1 MILSKKKKP
10 AAASSVVSGEALGM
24 DANIAM
30 LVKERNA
37 NNAWHKLA
45 RNKTALVGFFIVAFM
60 VVIAVFAPLIAP
72 YDPNAINPVL
82 PFKGIG
88 TPGHLF
94 GTDDLGR
101 DILSRIIY
109 GSRISM
115 IVALG
120 ATIVGAIIGV
130 LIGLTAGYFGGW
142 IDAVFMRIMDGM
154 FSFPFILLAMIL
166 ITVLGNGVM
175 NVILAI
181 GIASVPGFA
190 RVTRGQVLIVKEE
203 EYCNACRVVGVSP
216 VRLLFLHIL
225 PNCVSQIIV
234 YATLRIASAIISE
247 ASLSFLGLGIALPT
261 ASWGSILR
269 VGRDC
274 LTTAPHVAGTAGAF
288 ILVTVIGF
296 NLLGDG
302 IRDVMDP
309 KMKQ

>member
-1 MILSKKKKP
+1 MTFFKKKP
-10 AAASSVVSGEALGM
+10 AAAASSTSGDALGK

-30 LVKERNA
+30 LLKERNA

-60 VVIAVFAPLIAP
+60 VILAVFAPLIAP

-109 GSRISM
+109 GSRVSM
-115 IVALG
+115 IVAVG

-142 IDAVFMRIMDGM
+142 IDSVLMRVMDGM

-234 YATLRIASAIISE
+234 YATLRIASAIISRSE
-247 ASLSFLGLGIALPT
+247 ER
-261 ASWGSILR
+261 R
-269 VGRDC
+269 VGKECRSRWS
-274 LTTAPHVAGTAGAF
+274 PYH
-288 ILVTVIGF
+288 
-296 NLLGDG
+296 
-302 IRDVMDP
+302 
-309 KMKQ
+309 

>member
-1 MILSKKKKP
+1 MTLFRKKP
-10 AAASSVVSGEALGM
+10 AAAAASSASGDALGK

-30 LVKERNA
+30 LLKERNA

-60 VVIAVFAPLIAP
+60 VILAVFAPLIAP

-88 TPGHLF
+88 TLGHLF

-109 GSRISM
+109 GSRVSM
-115 IVALG
+115 IVAVG

-142 IDAVFMRIMDGM
+142 IDSVLMRVMDGM

-181 GIASVPGFA
+181 
-190 RVTRGQVLIVKEE
+190 
-203 EYCNACRVVGVSP
+203 SP

>member
-1 MILSKKKKP
+1 MTMAEKKTQD
-10 AAASSVVSGEALGM
+10 VLGREANM
-24 DANIAM
+24 AM
-30 LVKERNA
+30 LQKERKA
-37 NNAWHKLA
+37 NNAWNKLK
-45 RNKTALVGFFIVAFM
+45 RNRTAMIGFFIVCFM
-60 VVIAVFAPLIAP
+60 ILMAILAPMLAP
-72 YDPNAINPVL
+72 YSPNAINPGI

-88 TPGHLF
+88 FKGHLL

-109 GSRISM
+109 GARVSL
-115 IVALG
+115 IVAVG
-120 ATIVGAIIGV
+120 ATLVGAGIGV
-130 LIGLTAGYFGGW
+130 LIGLVAGYFGGW
-142 IDAVFMRIMDGM
+142 LDIVLMRIMDGM

-166 ITVLGNGVM
+166 ITVLGNGIT
-175 NVILAI
+175 NVIFAV
-181 GIASVPGFA
+181 GIANVPGFA
-190 RVTRGQVLIVKEE
+190 RVTRGQVIIVKEE
-203 EYCNACRVVGVSP
+203 EYCNACRVVGVSDT
-216 VRLLFLHIL
+216 RLLFLHIL

-234 YATLRIASAIISE
+234 YATLRVASAIISE

-274 LTTAPHVAGTAGAF
+274 LTTAPHVAGMAGVF

>member
-1 MILSKKKKP
+1 MTLSKKKKP

-82 PFKGIG
+82 SFKGIG

-115 IVALG
+115 IVAVG

-142 IDAVFMRIMDGM
+142 IDAVLMRIMDGM

-216 VRLLFLHIL
+216 GKTPVLTYFAELCIPDHRLRDTPYRKRHHLRGVLKLLRTRHRASDRLLGQHS
-225 PNCVSQIIV
+225 PC
-234 YATLRIASAIISE
+234 R
-247 ASLSFLGLGIALPT
+247 P
-261 ASWGSILR
+261 
-269 VGRDC
+269 
-274 LTTAPHVAGTAGAF
+274 
-288 ILVTVIGF
+288 
-296 NLLGDG
+296 
-302 IRDVMDP
+302 
-309 KMKQ
+309 

>member
-1 MILSKKKKP
+1 MSENKTQDIL
-10 AAASSVVSGEALGM
+10 GREANM
-24 DANIAM
+24 AM
-30 LVKERNA
+30 LQKERKA
-37 NNAWHKLA
+37 NNAWNKLK
-45 RNKTALVGFFIVAFM
+45 RNRTAMIGFFIVAFM
-60 VVIAVFAPLIAP
+60 ILMALLAPVISP
-72 YDPNAINPVL
+72 YSPNAINPGI

-88 TPGHLF
+88 FKGHLL

-109 GSRISM
+109 GARVSL
-115 IVALG
+115 IVAVG
-120 ATIVGAIIGV
+120 ATLVGAGIGV
-130 LIGLTAGYFGGW
+130 LIGLVAGYFGGW
-142 IDAVFMRIMDGM
+142 LDAVLMRIMDGM

-166 ITVLGNGVM
+166 ITVFGNGVT
-175 NVILAI
+175 NVIFAI

-190 RVTRGQVLIVKEE
+190 RVTRGQVIIVKEE
-203 EYCNACRVVGVSP
+203 EYCNACRVVGVSDT
-216 VRLLFLHIL
+216 RLLFLHIL

-234 YATLRIASAIISE
+234 YATLRVASAIISE

-274 LTTAPHVAGTAGAF
+274 LTTAPHVAGVAGVF

>member
-1 MILSKKKKP
+1 MFKKYKKKQTT
-10 AAASSVVSGEALGM
+10 AAVTVSDGALSRE
-24 DANIAM
+24 ANIAM
-30 LVKERNA
+30 LAKERNA

-45 RNKTALVGFFIVAFM
+45 RNKTALIGLFIVGFMM
-60 VVIAVFAPLIAP
+60 VLAVFAPLLSP
-72 YDPNAINPVL
+72 YDPNAINPII

-88 TPGHLF
+88 YPGHLF

-109 GSRISM
+109 GARVSM
-115 IVALG
+115 IVAVG
-120 ATIVGAIIGV
+120 ATIVGACIGV
-130 LIGLTAGYFGGW
+130 LIGLTAGYCGGW
-142 IDAVFMRIMDGM
+142 IDAVLMRIMDGM

-166 ITVLGNGVM
+166 ITVLGNGVL
-175 NVILAI
+175 NVIFAI
-181 GIASVPGFA
+181 GIANVPGFA

-203 EYCNACRVVGVSP
+203 EYCNACRVVGVSSR
-216 VRLLFLHIL
+216 RLLFCHIL

-234 YATLRIASAIISE
+234 YATLRVASAIISE

-274 LTTAPHVAGTAGAF
+274 LTTAPYVAGVAGVF
-288 ILVTVIGF
+288 ILVTVVGF

>member
-72 YDPNAINPVL
+72 YDPNAINPIL

-115 IVALG
+115 IVAVG

-130 LIGLTAGYFGGW
+130 LIGLAARIFRRMDRRGVHADHGRHVLLPVHPVSHDPDHRFRKRRHERHSGHRHRKRAGICPCHKRPGTDRKGR
-142 IDAVFMRIMDGM
+142 RI
-154 FSFPFILLAMIL
+154 LQRL
-166 ITVLGNGVM
+166 
-175 NVILAI
+175 
-181 GIASVPGFA
+181 
-190 RVTRGQVLIVKEE
+190 
-203 EYCNACRVVGVSP
+203 RVVGVSP

>member
-1 MILSKKKKP
+1 MTLLKKKKP
-10 AAASSVVSGEALGM
+10 AAASSVVSGEALGI

-60 VVIAVFAPLIAP
+60 VVVAVFAPLIAP

-115 IVALG
+115 IVAVG

-154 FSFPFILLAMIL
+154 FSFPFIL
-166 ITVLGNGVM
+166 
-175 NVILAI
+175 
-181 GIASVPGFA
+181 F
-190 RVTRGQVLIVKEE
+190 
-203 EYCNACRVVGVSP
+203 
-216 VRLLFLHIL
+216 
-225 PNCVSQIIV
+225 
-234 YATLRIASAIISE
+234 
-247 ASLSFLGLGIALPT
+247 
-261 ASWGSILR
+261 
-269 VGRDC
+269 
-274 LTTAPHVAGTAGAF
+274 
-288 ILVTVIGF
+288 
-296 NLLGDG
+296 
-302 IRDVMDP
+302 
-309 KMKQ
+309 

>member
-72 YDPNAINPVL
+72 YDPNAINPIL

-115 IVALG
+115 IVAVG
-120 ATIVGAIIGV
+120 ATIGV
-130 LIGLTAGYFGGW
+130 LIGLAAGYFGGW
-142 IDAVFMRIMDGM
+142 IDAVLMRIMDGM

>member
-1 MILSKKKKP
+1 MTLSKKKKP

-72 YDPNAINPVL
+72 YDPNAINPIL

-115 IVALG
+115 IVAVG
-120 ATIVGAIIGV
+120 ATIVGAIIGAAIMGV
-130 LIGLTAGYFGGW
+130 LRNGL
-142 IDAVFMRIMDGM
+142 V
-154 FSFPFILLAMIL
+154 LLD
-166 ITVLGNGVM
+166 
-175 NVILAI
+175 
-181 GIASVPGFA
+181 
-190 RVTRGQVLIVKEE
+190 
-203 EYCNACRVVGVSP
+203 VSAYW
-216 VRLLFLHIL
+216 
-225 PNCVSQIIV
+225 QQ
-234 YATLRIASAIISE
+234 
-247 ASLSFLGLGIALPT
+247 
-261 ASWGSILR
+261 
-269 VGRDC
+269 
-274 LTTAPHVAGTAGAF
+274 
-288 ILVTVIGF
+288 TVIGAVIILAVALD
-296 NLLGDG
+296 NL
-302 IRDVMDP
+302 RH
-309 KMKQ
+309 MKKKA

>member
-115 IVALG
+115 IVAVG
-120 ATIVGAIIGV
+120 ATIVGAIIGAAIMGV
-130 LIGLTAGYFGGW
+130 LRNGL
-142 IDAVFMRIMDGM
+142 V
-154 FSFPFILLAMIL
+154 LLD
-166 ITVLGNGVM
+166 
-175 NVILAI
+175 
-181 GIASVPGFA
+181 
-190 RVTRGQVLIVKEE
+190 
-203 EYCNACRVVGVSP
+203 VSAYW
-216 VRLLFLHIL
+216 
-225 PNCVSQIIV
+225 QQ
-234 YATLRIASAIISE
+234 
-247 ASLSFLGLGIALPT
+247 
-261 ASWGSILR
+261 
-269 VGRDC
+269 
-274 LTTAPHVAGTAGAF
+274 
-288 ILVTVIGF
+288 TVIGAVIILAVALD
-296 NLLGDG
+296 NL
-302 IRDVMDP
+302 RH
-309 KMKQ
+309 MKKKA

>member
-1 MILSKKKKP
+1 MTLLKKKKP

-45 RNKTALVGFFIVAFM
+45 RNKTALVGFLIVAFM

-115 IVALG
+115 IVAVG

-130 LIGLTAGYFGGW
+130 LIGLTAGYFGTG
-142 IDAVFMRIMDGM
+142 ICPCHKRPGTDRKGRRILQRLPRCRC
-154 FSFPFILLAMIL
+154 FPGKTSVLTYFAELCIPDHRLRDTPYRKRHHLRGILKLL
-166 ITVLGNGVM
+166 RTRHR
-175 NVILAI
+175 
-181 GIASVPGFA
+181 ASD
-190 RVTRGQVLIVKEE
+190 
-203 EYCNACRVVGVSP
+203 
-216 VRLLFLHIL
+216 RLLGQHS
-225 PNCVSQIIV
+225 PC
-234 YATLRIASAIISE
+234 R
-247 ASLSFLGLGIALPT
+247 P
-261 ASWGSILR
+261 
-269 VGRDC
+269 
-274 LTTAPHVAGTAGAF
+274 
-288 ILVTVIGF
+288 
-296 NLLGDG
+296 
-302 IRDVMDP
+302 
-309 KMKQ
+309 